1 MPPALC
7 LEQVP
12 DNIILGVVIMF
23 ACIMAMLGIVF
34 LLYFI
39 AFVGTIVFSACLS
52 MGLPGVILLVIL
64 VYWGLNKVLK

>member
-1 MPPALC
+1 
-7 LEQVP
+7 
-12 DNIILGVVIMF
+12 MF

-52 MGLPGVILLVIL
+52 MGLPGVIILVIL